1 MQVFSIPRYR
11 AMQVKLDSVDRDVWT
26 RSGWLGRQPAFVIRA
41 FSGICTVSAEKNTNK
56 STTSRVAP
64 VALGAESLV
73 GVEVFR
79 GLGAAERG
87 KLAALCQGR
96 RYPAEQRILSHKEET
111 RDVYFIISG
120 KVRVT
125 IYSLSGKEITF
136 RDQSAG
142 EMFGELGAIDG
153 EPRSAHVMALE
164 DSLLAS
170 MPRQAF
176 WEVLNGYPQVA
187 EFTLKRLASLVRLLS
202 ERVFEFSTLAVR
214 NRIHA
219 ELLRLA
225 RENPHAD
232 NTAVITPAP
241 THAEIASRISTHREA
256 VTREYHE
263 LSQAGVMEQRR
274 GELLINDVA
283 RLESMVREVTG
294 R

>member
-1 MQVFSIPRYR
+1 MVQGKTSKK
-11 AMQVKLDSVDRDVWT
+11 AA
-26 RSGWLGRQPAFVIRA
+26 PA
-41 FSGICTVSAEKNTNK
+41 
-56 STTSRVAP
+56 RVVP
-64 VALGAESLV
+64 VALTAESLV

-79 GLGAAERG
+79 RLGPAERG

-96 RYPAEQRILSHKEET
+96 RYSADQRILSHKDED

-125 IYSLSGKEITF
+125 IYSLSGREITF

-153 EPRSAHVMALE
+153 EPRSAHVMAIE
-164 DSLLAS
+164 DSLVAS
-170 MPRQAF
+170 MPRETF
-176 WEVLNGYPQVA
+176 WEVLHDYPEVA

-225 RENPHAD
+225 RENLHDD
-232 NTAVITPAP
+232 NTATVVPSP
-241 THAEIASRISTHREA
+241 THADIASRISTHREA

-263 LSQAGVMEQRR
+263 LTSAGLIEQRR
-274 GELLINDVA
+274 GELVINDVA

>member
-1 MQVFSIPRYR
+1 MAATKDSKKSPRAR
-11 AMQVKLDSVDRDVWT
+11 AV
-26 RSGWLGRQPAFVIRA
+26 
-41 FSGICTVSAEKNTNK
+41 
-56 STTSRVAP
+56 P
-64 VALGAESLV
+64 VELTAESLV

-79 GLGAAERG
+79 RLSAAHRE

-96 RYPAEQRILSHKEET
+96 RYAAMQRILSHKDDSQ
-111 RDVYFIISG
+111 DVYFIVSG

-125 IYSLSGKEITF
+125 IYSMGGKEITF
-136 RDQSAG
+136 RDQVAG

-170 MPRQAF
+170 MSRETF
-176 WEVLNGYPQVA
+176 WGVLGNYPQVA

-225 RENPHAD
+225 REHPRGD
-232 NTAVITPAP
+232 NTAAITPAP
-241 THAEIASRISTHREA
+241 THADIASRISTHREA
-256 VTREYHE
+256 VTREYHN
-263 LSQAGVMEQRR
+263 LSESGLIEQHR
-274 GELLINDVA
+274 GQLIINDVA
-283 RLESMVREVTG
+283 RLETMVREVMG
-294 R
+294 E

>member
-1 MQVFSIPRYR
+1 MATAKTS
-11 AMQVKLDSVDRDVWT
+11 K
-26 RSGWLGRQPAFVIRA
+26 
-41 FSGICTVSAEKNTNK
+41 K
-56 STTSRVAP
+56 STTSRVSP
-64 VALGAESLV
+64 VPLTAESLV

-79 GLGAAERG
+79 SLGAAERG

-96 RYPAEQRILSHKEET
+96 RYPAEQRILSHKDEA

-125 IYSLSGKEITF
+125 IYSLTGKEITF
-136 RDQSAG
+136 REQSAG

-170 MPRQAF
+170 MPRERF
-176 WEVLNGYPQVA
+176 WEVLNSYPQVA

-225 RENPHAD
+225 RENMDGENRAMV
-232 NTAVITPAP
+232 APAP

-256 VTREYHE
+256 VTREYHALAE
-263 LSQAGVMEQRR
+263 TGVIEQRR
-274 GELLINDVA
+274 GELVINDVA
-283 RLESMVREVTG
+283 GLESMVREVTG

>member
-1 MQVFSIPRYR
+1 VTQGKSP
-11 AMQVKLDSVDRDVWT
+11 KKSSS
-26 RSGWLGRQPAFVIRA
+26 SGAV
-41 FSGICTVSAEKNTNK
+41 
-56 STTSRVAP
+56 P
-64 VALGAESLV
+64 VALTAESLV

-79 GLGAAERG
+79 RLGAVDRG

-96 RYPAEQRILSHKEET
+96 RYAANKRILSHKDQD
-111 RDVYFIISG
+111 RDVYFIVSG

-164 DSLLAS
+164 DSLVAS
-170 MPRQAF
+170 MPRETF
-176 WEVLNGYPQVA
+176 WEVLGGYPEVA

-225 RENPHAD
+225 RENLDGD
-232 NTAVITPAP
+232 NSATVAPSP
-241 THAEIASRISTHREA
+241 THADIASRISTHREA
-256 VTREYHE
+256 VTREYHT
-263 LSQAGVMEQRR
+263 LASDGLIEQRR
-274 GELLINDVA
+274 GELVINDVA
-283 RLESMVREVTG
+283 RLENMVREVTG

>member
-1 MQVFSIPRYR
+1 MTQAKSSKKSP
-11 AMQVKLDSVDRDVWT
+11 T
-26 RSGWLGRQPAFVIRA
+26 SGV
-41 FSGICTVSAEKNTNK
+41 V
-56 STTSRVAP
+56 P
-64 VALGAESLV
+64 VTLTAESLV
-73 GVEVFR
+73 GIEVFR
-79 GLGAAERG
+79 HLSAADRE

-96 RYPAEQRILSHKEET
+96 RYAAEQRILSHKDEG

-125 IYSLSGKEITF
+125 IYSVSGKEITF

-164 DSLLAS
+164 DSLLATMS
-170 MPRQAF
+170 RETF
-176 WEVLNGYPQVA
+176 WKVLNGYPEVA
-187 EFTLKRLASLVRLLS
+187 EFTLKRLATLVRLLS

-225 RENPHAD
+225 RENLHD
-232 NTAVITPAP
+232 NNTATIAPSP
-241 THAEIASRISTHREA
+241 THADIASRISTHREA
-256 VTREYHE
+256 VTREYHD
-263 LSQAGVMEQRR
+263 LSVAGLIEQRR
-274 GELLINDVA
+274 GELVINDVV
-283 RLESMVREVTG
+283 RLENMVREVTG

>member
-1 MQVFSIPRYR
+1 MTQGKTSK
-11 AMQVKLDSVDRDVWT
+11 KLPA
-26 RSGWLGRQPAFVIRA
+26 SGV
-41 FSGICTVSAEKNTNK
+41 V
-56 STTSRVAP
+56 P
-64 VALGAESLV
+64 VALTAESLV

-79 GLGAAERG
+79 RIGAADRG

-96 RYPAEQRILSHKEET
+96 RYAADQRILSHKDQD

-164 DSLLAS
+164 DSLVAS
-170 MPRQAF
+170 MSRETF
-176 WEVLNGYPQVA
+176 WEVLGGYPEVA
-187 EFTLKRLASLVRLLS
+187 EFTFKRLATLVRQLS

-225 RENPHAD
+225 RENLHGD
-232 NTAVITPAP
+232 NTAAVTPSP

-263 LSQAGVMEQRR
+263 LASEGLIEQRR
-274 GELLINDVA
+274 GELVINDVA
-283 RLESMVREVTG
+283 RLENMVREVTG

>member
-1 MQVFSIPRYR
+1 M
-11 AMQVKLDSVDRDVWT
+11 SV
-26 RSGWLGRQPAFVIRA
+26 GKA
-41 FSGICTVSAEKNTNK
+41 AEKAVEK
-56 STTSRVAP
+56 HAVA
-64 VALGAESLV
+64 VDLTAESLV

-79 GLGAAERG
+79 RLDAAERG
-87 KLAALCQGR
+87 RLAGLCSGR
-96 RYPAEQRILSHKEET
+96 RYEAQQRILSHKDDT
-111 RDVYFIISG
+111 RDVYFIVSG

-125 IYSLSGKEITF
+125 IYSLGGKEITF
-136 RDQSAG
+136 RDQAAG

-170 MPRQAF
+170 MSRETF
-176 WEVLNGYPQVA
+176 WEVLGSYPEVA
-187 EFTLKRLASLVRLLS
+187 AFTLKRLASLVRLLS

-225 RENPHAD
+225 RENPQED
-232 NTAVITPAP
+232 NAAVISPSP
-241 THAEIASRISTHREA
+241 THADIASRISTHREA
-256 VTREYHE
+256 VTREYHDLAE
-263 LSQAGVMEQRR
+263 AGVIEQRR
-274 GELLINDVA
+274 GALAINDVA